1 MQKLKWTVLGVLC
14 IILSSSSVAGAEDLN
29 VLLMGSTFRIAGPA
43 RGEGKISVG
52 TVFFVGRPLNFI
64 AGLVSQHAAIDGQ
77 RLQLA
82 AVVPA
87 QFIGEAID
95 SLPEPQ

>member
-1 MQKLKWTVLGVLC
+1 
-14 IILSSSSVAGAEDLN
+14 
-29 VLLMGSTFRIAGPA
+29 
-43 RGEGKISVG
+43 VG

-87 QFIGEAID
+87 QFILEAID